1 VFETLTRGQ
10 NRNRRTGTLCEVLA
24 IEDAVARQH
33 NEGGL
38 IRLTHRTNANQKG
51 QPVGR
56 KDPEGVRGPG
66 GPPPPQPRMRRTSN
80 DPSAAREALERRSFR
95 YLLILQRVPRWL
107 VVIAMALALFFGLI
121 QSGSLAWLGGILLLV
136 VALFLGWLLA
146 LAWPILSPAARGI
159 RLIVVAA
166 TVGLALLKFADR
178 F

>member
-1 VFETLTRGQ
+1 M
-10 NRNRRTGTLCEVLA
+10 
-24 IEDAVARQH
+24 
-33 NEGGL
+33 
-38 IRLTHRTNANQKG
+38 
-51 QPVGR
+51 GR

-66 GPPPPQPRMRRTSN
+66 GPPPPQPRIRRTSS
-80 DPSAAREALERRSFR
+80 DPSSARNALERRSFR

-121 QSGSLAWLGGILLLV
+121 QSGSLAWLGGILLLI